1 MSLLFLKKEGTKGG
15 KMENRKK
22 WILVITI
29 LLVVFIGMILV
40 FNPKKENGNT
50 QLSKE
55 ETSEENLEK
64 LEKVN
69 VSDYHLVTYEQS
81 ANTNSFIKSL
91 EVKAVKNG
99 KIKFV
104 IGSIDSDS
112 MIHERTSFEIDCK
125 EGENTVDLLEQR
137 HLLKQGEYLF
147 MDIYGQDVLYTKNGK
162 TAKSLV
168 QIQSNQTAGKMPI
181 VQSDFI
187 LPFQYTLSK
196 VKEYNAL
203 VIGNDITTKDGK
215 NGLAATDEAHD
226 YYALTKTRLE
236 NTFPNLN
243 INRIN
248 AKAWEQSNQL
258 QMQKDWLAQNIKK
271 DILQNLDLVLFQLGD
286 NFQQEDFE
294 TSVTELV
301 QWIRQISP
309 NAEMIWIGLWDMN
322 EKIFNRLPSFC
333 ERLGIEFINISDLAV
348 PEYQSLA
355 TENTNLNFTEV
366 FYPNNE
372 AMQIISNRIIETL
385 KFEF

>member
-1 MSLLFLKKEGTKGG
+1 MKNT
-15 KMENRKK
+15 KK
-22 WILVITI
+22 WILGIII
-29 LLVVFIGMILV
+29 LLILFIAIIMA
-40 FNPKKENGNT
+40 FKPKAEKLEE

-55 ETSEENLEK
+55 ETSEENLET

-69 VSDYHLVTYEQS
+69 VSGYHLVTYEQS

-91 EVKAVKNG
+91 EVTAVSDG

-112 MIHERTSFEIDCK
+112 IIQERTSFEIACK
-125 EGENTVDLLEQR
+125 EGKNTLDLLKQR
-137 HLLKQGEYLF
+137 HLIKQGEYLF
-147 MDIYGQDVLYTKNGK
+147 MDLYGQDVLYTQKGK
-162 TAKSLV
+162 TVKSLV
-168 QIQSNQTAGKMPI
+168 QNQSNQKAGKMP
-181 VQSDFI
+181 VAKSDFI
-187 LPFQYTLSK
+187 LPFQYTLAK
-196 VKEYNAL
+196 VQEYNAL

-215 NGLAATDEAHD
+215 NGLASTDETRD

-236 NTFPNLN
+236 NTFPKLN

-258 QMQKDWLAQNIKK
+258 QTQQDWITQNLKK
-271 DILQNLDLVLFQLGD
+271 DTIQNLDLVLFQLGD
-286 NFQQEDFE
+286 NYNQQEDFE

-301 QWIRQISP
+301 KWMRQASP
-309 NAEMIWIGLWDMN
+309 NAEMIWIGLWDIH
-322 EKIFNRLPSFC
+322 EKILNSLPGIC

-348 PEYQSLA
+348 PEYQSL
-355 TENTNLNFTEV
+355 TNQNSNLNFEEV

-385 KFEF
+385 KFNF